1 MISYNDTFLRK
12 LEKEILFAFDCNC
25 GVFDDYTHYGCLLEL
40 RKNILNDQALMRK
53 NQEKLLPH
61 IIAFND
67 ALRDAL
73 KHMYE
78 RTHDL
83 YRQMSAIQP
92 NIELEAKCFLSN
104 RYPSLHPF
112 QKNNR
117 QELWEALSDTGWNPL
132 YESGVTNSLLLPHDI
147 DMSFDEFIGMKCDLP
162 NWNERLDQK
171 LTKDLHLINAFHNL
185 FDHTNFALTDFIFC
199 REFDLE
205 YSINYTEKATH
216 KEEHI

>member
-40 RKNILNDQALMRK
+40 RKNILNDQALTRK
-53 NQEKLLPH
+53 NQEELLPY

-67 ALRDAL
+67 ALRVAL
-73 KHMYE
+73 EHMYNRAHE
-78 RTHDL
+78 L
-83 YRQMSAIQP
+83 YRQISTIQP
-92 NIELEAKCFLSN
+92 GIVLEARCFLSS

-117 QELWEALSDTGWNPL
+117 QELWEALSDTGWNRL
-132 YESGVTNSLLLPHDI
+132 YESGVTQSLNLPHDI

-162 NWNERLDQK
+162 NWNERLDQV

-185 FDHTNFALTDFIFC
+185 FDHTNFALTDIIFV
-199 REFDLE
+199 REFDE
-205 YSINYTEKATH
+205 EINVKI
-216 KEEHI
+216 EESHSY